1 MFIEKFLT
9 FLAARRT
16 RRYLTFDKYES
27 DSVAAAEKEKSYL
40 LYIHIPFC
48 EELCPYCSFVKVKF
62 DRSLALSYFAAL
74 KKEIALYYEQGFRFD
89 SIYVG
94 GGTPTVM
101 GEKLAEVIEYARG
114 LWAIKQLSVETNP
127 NHLTDDILGILK
139 SAGVNRLSVGVQSF
153 SNEILESVD
162 RLKKYGS
169 GEDIAE
175 RLSSIAGMFDTLN
188 ADMIFNFA
196 NQSDEML
203 MQDIET
209 LSKIPVDQ
217 VTWYPLMVSRGQK
230 NELFE
235 KCGKVDYRREK
246 QLYKLIVEKLGQ
258 VYKQQS
264 VWCFAREK
272 GAIDEYIID
281 HDEYAA
287 VGASSWGYING
298 TMYSNTFSIPK
309 YIELLGNDKHP
320 VVMYRKFSQLEMM
333 RYDLLIGMLEDNL
346 SVQCLKK
353 KYGARFRIWLGVE
366 LGFLIA
372 VGAMSYDGKKFRLT
386 ARGRY
391 YCLILMRNL
400 FEITGD
406 HRAERILSDAGQDW

>member
-9 FLAARRT
+9 FMAARRT

-27 DSVAAAEKEKSYL
+27 DSIAAAEKEKSYL

-48 EELCPYCSFVKVKF
+48 NELCPYCSFVRVKF
-62 DRSLALSYFAAL
+62 DKSLALKYFAAL
-74 KKEIALYYEQGFRFD
+74 KKEIALYHEQGFRFD

-101 GEKLAEVIEYARG
+101 PEKLAEVIEYARS
-114 LWAIKQLSVETNP
+114 LWDIKQLSVETNP

-209 LSKIPVDQ
+209 LSKISVDQ
-217 VTWYPLMVSRGQK
+217 VTWYPLMVSKGQK

-246 QLYKLIVEKLGQ
+246 QLYKLIVENLGQ

-264 VWCFAREK
+264 VWCFARQK

-287 VGASSWGYING
+287 VGASSWGYIDG

-309 YIELLGNDKHP
+309 YIELLENGKHP
-320 VVMYRKFSQLEMM
+320 VVMYRKFSQLERM

-346 SVQCLKK
+346 SAQSLKK
-353 KYGARFRIWLGVE
+353 KYGGRFWIGLGAE
-366 LGFLIA
+366 LAFLIA
-372 VGAMSYDGKKFRLT
+372 VGAMRYHGKKFHLT

-391 YCLILMRNL
+391 YCLMLMRNL

-406 HRAERILSDAGQDW
+406 HRAERMLSDAV

>member
-1 MFIEKFLT
+1 MVVEKFLKYFGT
-9 FLAARRT
+9 RRT
-16 RRYLTFDKYES
+16 RRYLTFDKYDS
-27 DSVAAAEKEKSYL
+27 DSLAAARQDKSYL

-48 EELCPYCSFVKVKF
+48 QELCPYCSFVKVKF
-62 DRSLALSYFAAL
+62 DRCLALKYFEAL
-74 KKEIALYYEQGFRFD
+74 KKEIGLYHRQGFRFD

-101 GEKLAEVIEYARG
+101 PEKLAEIVDYAKS
-114 LWAIKQLSVETNP
+114 LWEIKHLSVETNP

-139 SAGVNRLSVGVQSF
+139 TAGTNRLSVGVQSF
-153 SNEILESVD
+153 NNEILKSTD

-169 GEDIAE
+169 GEDVAE
-175 RLSSIAGMFDTLN
+175 RLSSIGGMFDTLN

-196 NQSDEML
+196 DQSNDML

-209 LSKIPVDQ
+209 LKKVCVDQ
-217 VTWYPLMVSRGQK
+217 VTWYPLMVSKGQK
-230 NELFE
+230 KELFE

-246 QLYKLIVEKLGQ
+246 ELYKLIVGNLGQ

-309 YIELLGNDKHP
+309 YIELLEKGKHP
-320 VVMYRKFSQLEMM
+320 VVAYRRFSKIERM
-333 RYDLLIGMLEDNL
+333 RYDLLIGMLEDNV
-346 SVQCLKK
+346 SAEVFRK
-353 KYGARFRIWLGVE
+353 KYGPRFWIGLGAE

-372 VGAMSYDGKKFRLT
+372 VGAMRYDGGKFVLT
-386 ARGRY
+386 ERGRY
-391 YCLILMRNL
+391 YCLMLMRNL

-406 HRAERILSDAGQDW
+406 HRAERIFSDAI